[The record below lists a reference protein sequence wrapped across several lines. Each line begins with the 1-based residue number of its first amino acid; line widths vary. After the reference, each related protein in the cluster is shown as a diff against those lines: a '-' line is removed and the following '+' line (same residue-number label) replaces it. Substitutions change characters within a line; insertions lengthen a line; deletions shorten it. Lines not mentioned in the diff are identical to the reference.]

1 MLLIDSFNFKEKVTC
16 QTGDSCTKNVE
27 IVSAPLK
34 YLSNFWRN
42 LKMLLI
48 NYKTNLIFT
57 WSATCVIVSTT
68 VPNQVTKFA
77 IIETNI

>member
-1 MLLIDSFNFKEKVTC
+1 MMLLLLLMRLMLLIDSFNFKEKVTC

-34 YLSNFWRN
+34 YLSNFWRT

-48 NYKTNLIFT
+48 NCKTNLIFT
-57 WSATCVIVSTT
+57 
-68 VPNQVTKFA
+68 
-77 IIETNI
+77 